1 MLSQNKQIL
10 HHLKSNGSITP
21 IEALNEYGCFRLAA
35 RIKDLRDEGHN
46 ISTNIVYYDNQYTK
60 SFACYTLINMA
71 EANNG

>member
-46 ISTNIVYYDNQYTK
+46 ILTEIIFNGGKKYAWY
-60 SFACYTLINMA
+60 CYIN
-71 EANNG
+71 EASNG

>member
-1 MLSQNKQIL
+1 MLSQNKKIL

-46 ISTNIVYYDNQYTK
+46 ILTEIVSNDGKKYARY
-60 SFACYTLINMA
+60 CYING
-71 EANNG
+71 ANNG